1 MRMRGRLRAGY
12 FPCPEKPLELLAERL
27 VATSQ
32 PYAACDPCAGT
43 GDALATLTRCI
54 GGECS
59 LHCVELDPARGD
71 EIRQRLPGAR
81 VLSPASIFQ
90 TNIAHGSFS
99 LLFCNPPFDDTYDGS
114 RMETEFLEAVTPL
127 VCERGVIVM
136 VVPEHVAKT
145 VAFRAAMDREFYD
158 LAQGSFP
165 EEHRKYG
172 EVFVLGVR
180 RPEPKQ
186 TASPIWRPAN
196 LWQTRFAIPPSQ
208 GPGKRFT
215 KSGYTEDELLSALA
229 GSPLQRM
236 TVPKKPFVIPAPP
249 MALGSGHLA
258 LLLAAGFLDGVIDP
272 GIEDEVHVVRGV
284 AAKQWQEKESTTE
297 VLERT
302 SRTVTILEEKVSIT
316 VRAAY
321 QRGEII
327 DFTDNQSI
335 PEENYEQ
342 AH

>member
-1 MRMRGRLRAGY
+1 MRMRGRLRAGI
-12 FPCPEKPLELLAERL
+12 FPCPERPLELLAERL
-27 VATSQ
+27 VVTSQ
-32 PYAACDPCAGT
+32 PFAACDPCAGT
-43 GDALATLTRCI
+43 GDALHTLARCI
-54 GGECS
+54 GGDS
-59 LHCVELDPARGD
+59 TLHCIELDPTRGD
-71 EIRQRLPGAR
+71 EIRQRLPSAR

-90 TNIAHGSFS
+90 TNIAYGSFS
-99 LLFCNPPFDDTYDGS
+99 LMFCNPPFDDTYDKT

-127 VCERGVIVM
+127 VCDRGVIVM

-145 VAFRAAMDREFYD
+145 APFRAAMDREFYD
-158 LAQGSFP
+158 LAQGAFP

-196 LWQTRFAIPPSQ
+196 LWQTRFAIPPSK
-208 GPGKRFT
+208 GPGKRFV

-272 GIEDEVHVVRGV
+272 GVEEEVHVVRGV
-284 AAKQWQEKESTTE
+284 AMKQWEEKESTTE
-297 VLERT
+297 VLEKS